1 MAFEMENQKIAI
13 PLKKRELLVLSG
25 EARWKWK
32 HSIPARKKDEGI
44 SRGLR
49 ISMTWRT
56 TKETSNL
63 KNL

>member
-44 SRGLR
+44 LRGLR

-63 KNL
+63 KNR